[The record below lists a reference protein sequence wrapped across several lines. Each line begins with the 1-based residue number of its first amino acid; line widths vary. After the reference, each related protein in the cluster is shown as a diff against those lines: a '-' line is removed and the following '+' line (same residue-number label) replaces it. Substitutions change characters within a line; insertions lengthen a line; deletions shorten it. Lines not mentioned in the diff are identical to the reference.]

1 MAGSVSRRDDR
12 AEQGRVMAAVADLA
26 GPGLEERMRLDAAA
40 RVLVTA
46 RRLLRV
52 APREAASGASAATV
66 LRVARAWDPM
76 ATTAAEQA
84 ETLAPAELD
93 AFLAAAPRWA
103 ASVRDATRDEMR
115 RAA

>member
-1 MAGSVSRRDDR
+1 V
-12 AEQGRVMAAVADLA
+12 
-26 GPGLEERMRLDAAA
+26 
-40 RVLVTA
+40 
-46 RRLLRV
+46 
-52 APREAASGASAATV
+52 
-66 LRVARAWDPM
+66 
-76 ATTAAEQA
+76 